1 MLPDGTTI
9 MRGPSGCFLPGT
21 STAIMGAS
29 GAGKTTIMNLRAPAS
44 SNLARKSTGDEESKL
59 PLLILKTVK
68 PRAHPESLCCNTFEP
83 RPRRTRFESLRKEQ
97 VTRRIRRVTGKV
109 KKTSGVIKV
118 NDEECASLAKWSS
131 RVAFVP
137 QEDIMHRQLT
147 VLENLEFSA
156 MTRLPATWTLA
167 RGGVASLLRWR
178 SRNPGGSFGQP
189 GAASW
194 VLERWDSVRSGSPVP
209 RAGFSRGGIQF
220 VRAARRREL
229 GSHGAGN
236 RCALLGAP
244 SASPPGPR
252 SRRRA
257 ARTDG
262 PDKI

>member
-1 MLPDGTTI
+1 
-9 MRGPSGCFLPGT
+9 
-21 STAIMGAS
+21 
-29 GAGKTTIMNLRAPAS
+29 MNLRAPAS

-97 VTRRIRRVTGKV
+97 VTRRVRRVTGKV

-118 NDEECASLAKWSS
+118 NGEECASLAKWSS

-229 GSHGAGN
+229 GSHGAGS

>member
-44 SNLARKSTGDEESKL
+44 SNSARKPTGDEESKL

-68 PRAHPESLCCNTFEP
+68 PLAHPESLCCNTFEP
-83 RPRRTRFESLRKEQ
+83 RPRRTCFESLRKEQ
-97 VTRRIRRVTGKV
+97 VTRRVCRRVTGKV

-118 NDEECASLAKWSS
+118 NGEECASLAKWSS

-167 RGGVASLLRWR
+167 RRGVASLLRWR
-178 SRNPGGSFGQP
+178 SRSRNPRGGIRFVRAARRRELGSREVGFGSFGQP

-194 VLERWDSVRSGSPVP
+194 VLT
-209 RAGFSRGGIQF
+209 ARGVDADCWG
-220 VRAARRREL
+220 R
-229 GSHGAGN
+229 
-236 RCALLGAP
+236 
-244 SASPPGPR
+244 
-252 SRRRA
+252 
-257 ARTDG
+257 
-262 PDKI
+262 